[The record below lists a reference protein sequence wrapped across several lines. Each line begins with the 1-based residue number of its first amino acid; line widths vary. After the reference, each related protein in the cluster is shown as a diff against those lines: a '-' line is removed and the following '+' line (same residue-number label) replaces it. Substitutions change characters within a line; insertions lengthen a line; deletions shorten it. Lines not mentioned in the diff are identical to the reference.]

1 MVMVWEYPKEFISA
15 IAMTFLAMYVLYY
28 RKIRLIESVIV
39 TLLYFIIAFLLLIL

>member
-1 MVMVWEYPKEFISA
+1 MVWEYPKEFISA
-15 IAMTFLAMYVLYY
+15 IATTFLAMHVLYD